1 MLRKSHRF
9 GGVIGQLALAVNEG
23 HGQRAQDLI
32 NGDTTKVLQSSKHPT
47 LDTVLNL
54 AVRGRSGAAA
64 CYGDYLR
71 LISDRSVNTPDAA
84 LQHDD
89 WVKAVLK
96 AFDRFRIL
104 CAVHD
109 SDWGTRALNQ
119 SVQRA
124 LEEAG
129 LFKPRGEWFAG
140 RPVMVTRNDPALGVF
155 NGDVGVTLPGPSGST
170 TLRVYFLDGD
180 RLRSVGV
187 SRLAFVETAFAMTV
201 HKSQGS
207 EFLHTALVLPPG
219 GAKVLTR
226 ELVYTGITRA
236 REQFTLIEAQEGLL
250 RLAIERKSQRASGM
264 EAQLSFNEAHSV

>member
-1 MLRKSHRF
+1 
-9 GGVIGQLALAVNEG
+9 VIGQFALAVNEG
-23 HGQRAQDLI
+23 QSQSALDLI
-32 NGDTTKVLQSSKHPT
+32 NGDNTGVLQSTKHPT

-54 AVRGRSGAAA
+54 AVRGRPGAAA

-71 LISDRSVNTPDAA
+71 LINERTARTSDAA
-84 LQHDD
+84 LHHDD
-89 WVKAVLK
+89 WVKSVLQ

-119 SVQRA
+119 LVQRA
-124 LEEAG
+124 LEQAG
-129 LFKPRGEWFAG
+129 LLKPRGEWFAG
-140 RPVMVTRNDPALGVF
+140 RPIMVTRNDPVLGVF

-180 RLRSVGV
+180 KLRSVGV

-250 RLAIERKSQRASGM
+250 RLAIERKSQRASGL
-264 EAQLSFNEAHSV
+264 EAELLNSAANSV